1 MNIVVIYIF
10 CILGI
15 VSRTLL
21 PFFQTLRDEPN
32 TKWDNKFLVPPVASL
47 VINLMIAPFVFREL
61 PAGADWITAY
71 IIGWGVQDICR
82 EVAKS
87 AGNIPAL
94 NGLK

>member
-61 PAGADWITAY
+61 PAGADWVQLISSV
-71 IIGWGVQDICR
+71 GVCR
-82 EVAKS
+82 TS
-87 AGNIPAL
+87 AVKWLSPLGIFQHSMD
-94 NGLK
+94 